1 MKKIY
6 IILVLFVFLTHCTR
20 KTKQP
25 IVTQKE
31 FNGKVYWSFN
41 AKKSDIIAQSGEFK
55 VLVKEIE
62 ALAPFRSL
70 KSKENEIIFI
80 LFYKQFVSSAEKP
93 PKKINLSLK
102 KLSRSPESI
111 LNQYGVPP
119 IHSVKLEFSS
129 LDPSKGFAQIDG
141 QIIKKSDLDLKNYIW
156 ASFATEMF
164 HFQLSAIDKILKRQ
178 MISAEAKKLG
188 MNTQN
193 YLDEHVFKE
202 LSKELTESN
211 ILTYLKKYNIDDE
224 PRNRELA
231 KTRLLDERKKRGVDY
246 ILEKFVMSLPVEI
259 NLTPPDFELEIKN
272 EWTPFFGNSQ
282 GDLNITLF
290 SDTKSSTAEKLL
302 TQMTQLTQQY
312 KNIKV
317 HYRPL
322 FSPQDQLQNLTS
334 QMHFCVWMIDPK
346 NFTPYLLNTLG
357 DFKEKTEET
366 LYQKAKELKLNVDP
380 LKKCLIAQQY
390 KDVVDYHL
398 KYAQYLG
405 LHAGPIVFIGGE
417 VIHGAVRVEDIEKI
431 IHRKL
436 EIPSAGVW

>member
-6 IILVLFVFLTHCTR
+6 FFLILIVFLTHCTR
-20 KTKQP
+20 KTKPP

-31 FNGKVYWSFN
+31 YNGKVYWTFKT
-41 AKKSDIIAQSGEFK
+41 KKSDLIAQSGEFK
-55 VLVKEIE
+55 VTHKEVE
-62 ALAPFRSL
+62 ALAPYRSL
-70 KSKENEIIFI
+70 KNKENEIIFI
-80 LFYKQFVSSAEKP
+80 LFYKQFVISAEKP
-93 PKKINLSLK
+93 PQKINLSLK

-111 LNQYGVPP
+111 LNQYGIPP
-119 IHSVKLEFSS
+119 NNSVKLEFSS
-129 LDPSKGFAQIDG
+129 LDPSQGLAKVDG
-141 QIIKKSDLDLKNYIW
+141 QIVKKSDLDLKNYIW

-164 HFQLSAIDKILKRQ
+164 HFQLSSIDKILKRQ

-202 LSKELTESN
+202 LSKELTETD
-211 ILTYLKKYNIDDE
+211 ILTYLKKYNIDDY
-224 PRNRELA
+224 PRNREMA
-231 KTRLLDERKKRGVDY
+231 KSRLLEERKKRGVDY
-246 ILEKFVMSLPVEI
+246 ILEKYVMSLPVEI
-259 NLTPPDFELEIKN
+259 NLTPPDFELEIKD
-272 EWTPFFGNSQ
+272 EWTPYFGNPQ

-302 TQMTQLTQQY
+302 SQMIKLSQEY

-334 QMHFCVWMIDPK
+334 QMHFCVWMTEPK
-346 NFTPYLLNTLG
+346 NFTQYLVNTLG
-357 DFKEKTEET
+357 DFREKTEET
-366 LYQKAKELKLNVDP
+366 LYQKAKEVNLNVAP

-405 LHAGPIVFIGGE
+405 LHSGPIVFIEGE
-417 VIHGAVRVEDIEKI
+417 VIHGAVRVEDLEKI